1 VSAEIVSNPTSLTG
15 DLDHNLDR
23 SVVEQIV
30 RQLVSN
36 NGTMDP
42 IAAQQSTQLSTADGL
57 TPYHNGQPDLIVNV
71 SARHIHLSDRDVEI
85 LFGPGHTLTPMK
97 WLYQDGYYAAEETLM
112 VVGPRK
118 RMLPNVRVLGPTRSA
133 SQVELA
139 YTDAVQLGLDIP
151 VRHSGDIA
159 GTPGCVLVG
168 PAGVVHLDEGVIR
181 AARHVHMNTAD
192 LSYYGVEDGEM
203 MDLRIESPACS
214 MILEDLKVRA
224 DDAVKLEVHIDTDE
238 GNACNLAA
246 ASGFELM
253 KKQPCA
259 CQNH

>member
-1 VSAEIVSNPTSLTG
+1 MSAETLSDPKLSAEG
-15 DLDHNLDR
+15 LDR
-23 SVVEQIV
+23 GFVEQIV
-30 RQLVSN
+30 RQIV
-36 NGTMDP
+36 GTSQALP
-42 IAAQQSTQLSTADGL
+42 QPGTATSSIVASL
-57 TPYHNGQPDLIVNV
+57 TPYKNGVPDLIVNV
-71 SARHIHLSDRDVEI
+71 SARHIHLSDQDVET
-85 LFGPGHTLTPMK
+85 LFGAGHTLTPMK

-118 RMLPNVRVLGPTRSA
+118 RMLPNVRVLGPTRPE
-133 SQVELA
+133 SQIELA

-168 PAGVVHLDEGVIR
+168 PAGVVHLDQGVIR

-192 LSYYGVEDGEM
+192 LPYYGVADGDM
-203 MDLRIESPACS
+203 MDLRIQSPACS

-224 DDAVKLEVHIDTDE
+224 ADSVKLEVHIDTDE
-238 GNACNLAA
+238 GNACNIRAA
-246 ASGFELM
+246 TEFELM

-259 CQNH
+259 CH

>member
-1 VSAEIVSNPTSLTG
+1 MSVEIVSNPTTSTG
-15 DLDHNLDR
+15 ELDR
-23 SVVEQIV
+23 GLVERIV
-30 RQLVSN
+30 RQIVSGEPPVDN
-36 NGTMDP
+36 SIDSVVAEP
-42 IAAQQSTQLSTADGL
+42 ASSL
-57 TPYHNGQPDLIVNV
+57 TPYNNGIPNLIVNV
-71 SARHIHLSDRDVEI
+71 SARHIHLSDRDVETR
-85 LFGPGHTLTPMK
+85 FGPGYTLTPMK

-118 RMLPNVRVLGPTRSA
+118 RMLPNVRVLGPTRPD

-181 AARHVHMNTAD
+181 AARHVHMNTGD
-192 LSYYGVEDGEM
+192 LDYYGVADGEM
-203 MDLRIESPACS
+203 MDLRVESPGCS

-224 DDAVKLEVHIDTDE
+224 ADSVKLEVHIDTDE
-238 GNACNLAA
+238 GNACNLNAA
-246 ASGFELM
+246 TGFELI
-253 KKQPCA
+253 KKQPCG
-259 CQNH
+259 CQSH